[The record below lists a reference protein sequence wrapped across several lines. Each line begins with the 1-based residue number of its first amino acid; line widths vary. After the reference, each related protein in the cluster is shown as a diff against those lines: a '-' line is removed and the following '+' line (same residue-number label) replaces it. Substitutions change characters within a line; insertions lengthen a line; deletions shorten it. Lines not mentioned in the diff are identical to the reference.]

1 MVFEA
6 THEMKQQGHAMTE
19 TFQIQHYRNSD
30 NLHLRLTGVFDE
42 EAALSLIKALNENR
56 ALVKKIFVHTGAL
69 DQVLDS
75 GTKLFRSHLSSL
87 DRTGTEIIFTGKKGD
102 EIAVKAPGI
111 RLLK

>member
-19 TFQIQHYRNSD
+19 TFQIQQYRNSD

-42 EAALSLIKALNENR
+42 EAAFTLMEALNENC
-56 ALVKKIFVHTGAL
+56 ALVKKIFVHTAAL
-69 DQVLDS
+69 DQVLDP
-75 GTKLFRSHLSSL
+75 GAELFRSSISSL
-87 DRTGTEIIFTGKKGD
+87 DLPGAEIIFTGKKGE

-111 RLLK
+111 RFMK